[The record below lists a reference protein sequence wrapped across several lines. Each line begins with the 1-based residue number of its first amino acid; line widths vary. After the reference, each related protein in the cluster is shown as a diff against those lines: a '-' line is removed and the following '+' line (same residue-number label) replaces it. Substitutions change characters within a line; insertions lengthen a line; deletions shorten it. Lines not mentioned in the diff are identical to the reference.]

1 MKHWVVVKN
10 EIDNNSN
17 NDYYEFVQVD
27 TKTMSDAIY
36 EVEKGL
42 VVVSPYFKKNYPKY
56 RKMWEYLNKRYDK
69 ITNEGYIEDIESY
82 CEIVSV
88 GGHRLY
94 FDAIMYSKHYVEIDF
109 SNFNVNITNLSDY
122 SFEQVMLYLTSVYD
136 YVKGNKELK

>member
-1 MKHWVVVKN
+1 MKYWVVVKKA
-10 EIDNNSN
+10 IDNNSN

-42 VVVSPYFKKNYPKY
+42 VVVSSYFKRNYPKY
-56 RKMWEYLNKRYDK
+56 RKMWEYINKRYDK

-82 CEIVSV
+82 CEIHSV

-94 FDAIMYSKHYVEIDF
+94 FDAIMYSKHYVEIEYQ
-109 SNFNVNITNLSDY
+109 NYNVNITDLSDY
-122 SFEQVMLYLTSVYD
+122 SFEQVMLYITSVYD
-136 YVKGNKELK
+136 YVKSNKI